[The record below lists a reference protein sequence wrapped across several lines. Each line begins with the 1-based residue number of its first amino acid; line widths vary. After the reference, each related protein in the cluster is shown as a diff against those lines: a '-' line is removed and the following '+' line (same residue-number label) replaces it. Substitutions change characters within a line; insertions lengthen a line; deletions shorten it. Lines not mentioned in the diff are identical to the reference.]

1 MIQVTSIISLVALC
15 RDEASSFTLISLT
28 HFSKQS
34 EVINHTHRTDFFFSF
49 RTLFIHFLSLTS
61 NHHQY
66 MHPYIS
72 SLQDPNL
79 SSSFSY
85 FSEILQGLT
94 NYSFNAPVL
103 NTSVL
108 QVPLTFKNSTRR
120 NSRFHIFDMVYDIVK
135 QLIAFVSHMSL
146 LAYLFAASILCYL
159 DCQKQIP
166 VQVFCLFALFF
177 DSFLFFCCCC
187 FFLIYGLIL
196 HFLKK
201 ISSHNTTMAFHD
213 TDGLS

>member
-1 MIQVTSIISLVALC
+1 
-15 RDEASSFTLISLT
+15 
-28 HFSKQS
+28 
-34 EVINHTHRTDFFFSF
+34 
-49 RTLFIHFLSLTS
+49 
-61 NHHQY
+61 

-94 NYSFNAPVL
+94 NYSFNTPVL

-146 LAYLFAASILCYL
+146 LAYLFASILCYL
-159 DCQKQIP
+159 DCQKQIQ
-166 VQVFCLFALFF
+166 VWVFCFVLFF
-177 DSFLFFCCCC
+177 DSFLLFF
-187 FFLIYGLIL
+187 FF
-196 HFLKK
+196 
-201 ISSHNTTMAFHD
+201 
-213 TDGLS
+213 